1 MFGPYRLDG
10 LLGSGG
16 MGEVHRAYHVAQD
29 RTVALKLLHADLG
42 EDAEFRQRFL
52 RESRVTARLTDPH
65 VIPIHNWGEIDGRLY
80 LDMRLVEGEDLAELL
95 ERSGRLSPARAVGVL
110 SQVARALDSAHRSG
124 LIHRDVKPSNV
135 LLAAN
140 EDGDDFAY
148 LVDFGIARSLSSD
161 TTGAGITRA
170 GTAVGTLDYMAP
182 ERFLE
187 QPVDGRADVYALAC
201 VLHECLTGEKPFP
214 VEGLPAL
221 MRAHLRTPPP
231 RPSQHRVAAPAT
243 IDDVVARGM
252 AKDPAQRFP
261 SAGALAVAARKALD
275 GSVTVADLSRPE
287 PARPE
292 PARPGVAPDQPTIV
306 PAAPPDLPSDHAQL
320 IDRAALERAAR
331 RARADQPRP
340 APTDRPAPPPRP
352 PDRPAPARPGPGW
365 GPDATT
371 PLGRETP
378 LRHAA
383 TSNAPLPAYRP
394 PAAPAAAPRRSPWP
408 FVAGGAVLVV
418 AAVVA
423 AVLLLPRATDPPQ
436 PPADLTP
443 AQQSL
448 LAVLPIG
455 FSAANCAPAPDR
467 ESPAVD
473 AALTCTDGPANGPG
487 TATFLHYA
495 AEAQLAADH
504 AADATAR
511 ALPEGDITT
520 CRDGTATAGSWSRNR
535 ETGALACYA
544 EAATGATIDWT
555 DPRTRTRAVV
565 TRSDGDAAVLYDW
578 WSFGGFL

>member
-16 MGEVHRAYHVAQD
+16 MGEVHRAYHVEQD

-65 VIPIHNWGEIDGRLY
+65 VIPIHNWGDIDGRLY

-95 ERSGRLSPARAVGVL
+95 ERSGRLSPARAVAVL

-231 RPSQHRVAAPAT
+231 RPSQLRVAAPAT

-252 AKDPAQRFP
+252 AK
-261 SAGALAVAARKALD
+261 
-275 GSVTVADLSRPE
+275 
-287 PARPE
+287 
-292 PARPGVAPDQPTIV
+292 
-306 PAAPPDLPSDHAQL
+306 
-320 IDRAALERAAR
+320 
-331 RARADQPRP
+331 
-340 APTDRPAPPPRP
+340 
-352 PDRPAPARPGPGW
+352 
-365 GPDATT
+365 
-371 PLGRETP
+371 
-378 LRHAA
+378 
-383 TSNAPLPAYRP
+383 
-394 PAAPAAAPRRSPWP
+394 
-408 FVAGGAVLVV
+408 
-418 AAVVA
+418 
-423 AVLLLPRATDPPQ
+423 
-436 PPADLTP
+436 
-443 AQQSL
+443 
-448 LAVLPIG
+448 
-455 FSAANCAPAPDR
+455 
-467 ESPAVD
+467 
-473 AALTCTDGPANGPG
+473 
-487 TATFLHYA
+487 
-495 AEAQLAADH
+495 
-504 AADATAR
+504 
-511 ALPEGDITT
+511 
-520 CRDGTATAGSWSRNR
+520 
-535 ETGALACYA
+535 
-544 EAATGATIDWT
+544 
-555 DPRTRTRAVV
+555 
-565 TRSDGDAAVLYDW
+565 
-578 WSFGGFL
+578 